1 MQPLLNKI
9 VWVTGAGSGI
19 GEAAALT
26 LAKAGG
32 AVVLTGRRREPLE
45 TVANRIRAEGGTAH
59 VEPGDLMDPDAVKRI
74 GAAISDKIGHLDI
87 LVNNAGVNINERH
100 WDKLTPENA
109 KLMINANLAAAAQC
123 VTVALPLMRAQ
134 QDGLIIHTA
143 SMAGRFI
150 GGFPG
155 PLYTAAKHGVVAMS
169 HSINMQ
175 ECVNGIRSCV
185 FLPGE
190 VATPILDQRPNPV
203 GPEERA
209 RMVQPQDCAD
219 LILYIALLP
228 KRLTM
233 NEVMLSPT
241 WNRLTLRPSGS
252 SQTFNP
258 QHQPSQAAFLA
269 AVGIPTVT
277 DRVALGLSA
286 ETSSPC
292 WNRCSTR
299 ILRLSAG
306 ALGDLRGPVCAP
318 TALALRLGPDIDIK
332 NFVLLKA
339 VRKHTDCPWVLLY
352 IERWLKA
359 RAMRDDGMLG
369 LRERGSTGDFSTRS
383 RQVRVSCCRLQ
394 VVGLD
399 LVRSARH
406 NLLRGDNGVVLW
418 GYGWVDRWSGPLT

>member
-1 MQPLLNKI
+1 M
-9 VWVTGAGSGI
+9 TSR
-19 GEAAALT
+19 AA
-26 LAKAGG
+26 
-32 AVVLTGRRREPLE
+32 
-45 TVANRIRAEGGTAH
+45 
-59 VEPGDLMDPDAVKRI
+59 
-74 GAAISDKIGHLDI
+74 
-87 LVNNAGVNINERH
+87 
-100 WDKLTPENA
+100 DKLTPENA
-109 KLMINANLAAAAQC
+109 KLMIDGNLAAAAQC

-241 WNRLTLRPSGS
+241 WNRAYV
-252 SQTFNP
+252 
-258 QHQPSQAAFLA
+258 AA
-269 AVGIPTVT
+269 I
-277 DRVALGLSA
+277 RQLS
-286 ETSSPC
+286 
-292 WNRCSTR
+292 
-299 ILRLSAG
+299 
-306 ALGDLRGPVCAP
+306 
-318 TALALRLGPDIDIK
+318 
-332 NFVLLKA
+332 
-339 VRKHTDCPWVLLY
+339 
-352 IERWLKA
+352 
-359 RAMRDDGMLG
+359 
-369 LRERGSTGDFSTRS
+369 
-383 RQVRVSCCRLQ
+383 
-394 VVGLD
+394 
-399 LVRSARH
+399 
-406 NLLRGDNGVVLW
+406 NL
-418 GYGWVDRWSGPLT
+418 